1 MYSNKLALAVKVNGK
16 VLREQGEMVALPF
29 GSEYTLLIKN
39 LNSVRAAVSVWIDG
53 KDVLDGSR
61 VIIDA
66 NSALDLER
74 SIEGGNL
81 EQGHRFKFIE
91 RTSQIENHRGIRVDD
106 GLIRVEF
113 EFEQQKPV
121 DIWPS
126 TTLRGVG
133 GGPVWYTHETHDMRP
148 YTGLPV
154 ASYSCNA
161 VPCTNTA
168 AQNISATDA
177 VGITV
182 AGSVSSQSF
191 QNDFTF
197 IGTGV
202 KTALVLRLVGEI
214 DSVPVRAP
222 ITVKTKSQCPTC
234 GAKNPAAAK
243 FCAECGTAL
252 MIIS

>member
-81 EQGHRFKFIE
+81 ERGHRFKFIE
-91 RTSQIENHRGIRVDD
+91 RTTQIENHRGIRVDD

-126 TTLRGVG
+126 TTLRGAG
-133 GGPVWYTHETHDMRP
+133 GGPVWYTYETH
-148 YTGLPV
+148 YTVGTPV
-154 ASYSCNA
+154 VSYSCNA
-161 VPCTNTA
+161 VPCSNTTT
-168 AQNISATDA
+168 QSISAADA

-191 QNDFTF
+191 QNDFSF

-202 KTALVLRLVGEI
+202 KSAMVLRLTGVI
-214 DSVPVRAP
+214 NNVSVQVPV
-222 ITVKTKSQCPTC
+222 TVKTKPQCPTC
-234 GAKNPAAAK
+234 GTKNPAAAK

-252 MIIS
+252 TIIS